1 MDRKTKIEKQ
11 SDQFKINVNN
21 LVTILL
27 ENKVFVTKQSINE
40 RAIKLIRE
48 KFGVSERQAHR
59 YLREVRKEILKT
71 SEELKQT
78 AILKAN
84 QKGELQGM
92 LLH

>member
-27 ENKVFVTKQSINE
+27 ENNVFVNKRSINE

-71 SEELKQT
+71 SEELKQI
-78 AILKAN
+78 AINKAYR
-84 QKGELQGM
+84 KSELNS
-92 LLH
+92 L